1 MVAFRGWNVEAAVE
15 RQRANTVGGFVESC
29 EVINQFA
36 EGFEVVVRELPTGA
50 SDLEAIQGR
59 GDVRIE
65 AWSSGSSIKP
75 PF

>member
-15 RQRANTVGGFVESC
+15 WQRANAVGGFVEGR

-36 EGFEVVVRELPTGA
+36 EGFGVVVRELPTSA
-50 SDLEAIQGR
+50 SDLEAVQGR
-59 GDVRIE
+59 RNVGIE